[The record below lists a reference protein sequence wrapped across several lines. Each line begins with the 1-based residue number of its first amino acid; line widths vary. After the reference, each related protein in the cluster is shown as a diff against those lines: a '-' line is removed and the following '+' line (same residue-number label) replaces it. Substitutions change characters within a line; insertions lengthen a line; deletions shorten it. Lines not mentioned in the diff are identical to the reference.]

1 MTPAPTPP
9 DRSGHA
15 NDDFPYYN
23 GKPVAI
29 SGAQWAFVLLMVA
42 LGFAALVA
50 PVPLFREGWG
60 QFIPAV
66 AFFAIPLLGL
76 AIVAPHHWTA
86 LFRRVGW
93 RELLWMLAF
102 AALNLVVSLAVGLLV
117 MKGTGAASNPAFAIL
132 AQQGMGE
139 RSLFFLKTLPQLL
152 GEEVLTLLPLLALTW
167 YLHTRLGWSRS
178 RALLLA
184 WVATAL
190 MFGAM
195 HLPTY
200 GWNLLQCLVV
210 IGSARLVLS
219 LAYLKTKNT
228 WVSFGA
234 HVINDWSL
242 FGIGLM
248 GASAGAG

>member
-1 MTPAPTPP
+1 MTEVTP
-9 DRSGHA
+9 DRSDYP

-23 GKPVAI
+23 ARPVAI
-29 SGAQWAFVLLMVA
+29 SGAQWLFVLLMVA
-42 LGFAALVA
+42 MGFAVLAA
-50 PVPLFREGWG
+50 PIPLFRDGWG

-86 LFRRVGW
+86 VFRRVGW

-102 AALNLVVSLAVGLLV
+102 AALNLLVSLAVGLLV
-117 MKGTGAASNPAFAIL
+117 MKGTGVASNPAFAIL
-132 AQQGMGE
+132 AQQGTGE
-139 RSLFFLKTLPQLL
+139 RALFFLKTLPQLL
-152 GEEVLTLLPLLALTW
+152 GEEVLTVLPLLALTW
-167 YLHTRLGWSRS
+167 YLHSKRGWSRS
-178 RALLLA
+178 RALLAA
-184 WVATAL
+184 WLATAA
-190 MFGAM
+190 MFGAL

-210 IGSARLVLS
+210 IGSARLVLT
-219 LAYLKTKNT
+219 LAYLKTKNL

-242 FGIGLM
+242 FGIGLL
-248 GASAGAG
+248 GASASAV

>member
-1 MTPAPTPP
+1 MTKLPP
-9 DRSGHA
+9 DRSGDM

-23 GKPVAI
+23 GRPVAI
-29 SGAQWAFVLLMVA
+29 SGGQWWFVLLMVA
-42 LGFAALVA
+42 IGFAALVA
-50 PVPLFREGWG
+50 PVPLFRDGWG

-76 AIVAPHHWTA
+76 AMVAPHHWTA

-102 AALNLVVSLAVGLLV
+102 AALNLVVSVAVGLGI
-117 MKGTGAASNPAFAIL
+117 MKGLGAANNPAFAIL
-132 AQQGMGE
+132 AEQGIGA
-139 RSLFFLKTLPQLL
+139 RLLFFLKTLPQLL
-152 GEEVLTLLPLLALTW
+152 GEEVLTVLPLLALTW
-167 YLHTRLGWSRS
+167 WLHAKLGWSRT
-178 RALLLA
+178 RALLVA

-190 MFGAM
+190 MFGAV

-210 IGSARLVLS
+210 IGSARLVLT
-219 LAYLKTKNT
+219 LAYLKTKNL

-248 GASAGAG
+248 GASAGAA